1 MNGAPNSSIDSNE
14 VRSSQPDLR
23 GRVAIVSG
31 GGKGLGRS
39 FSLELA
45 AHGAKV
51 LVNNRNRVVDDA
63 GRGPADHVVEEIR
76 DAGGEAIADYHDVA
90 EPSSGRAM
98 VQAAMDQWGRLD
110 ICVANAGIGTGGMFH
125 KETDEQF
132 EALLAINLLGA
143 ARLARAAM
151 IVMRPAGY
159 GRIVLVASTGGLH
172 GDVGLSAYAA
182 SKGGMISLGRSLAAE
197 GVRRGVLT
205 NLLLPY
211 ATTQMTDSGM
221 DDRYASTVTAESVAP
236 VLTALVDQHCNLNGQ
251 LIVTGAGRIRCASVV
266 EWGTVLLPD
275 DLGPQELEELVRR
288 SKTADPREFNGANE
302 AFLDF
307 MGGQP
312 L

>member
-1 MNGAPNSSIDSNE
+1 VSRPALS
-14 VRSSQPDLR
+14 

-39 FSLELA
+39 FSLDLA

-51 LVNNRNRVVDDA
+51 VVNNRNRVVDDH
-63 GRGPADHVVEEIR
+63 GRGPADHVVREIR
-76 DAGGEAIADYHDVA
+76 DAGGEAIADYHDVTD
-90 EPSSGRAM
+90 PSSGRAM
-98 VQAAMDQWGRLD
+98 VRAALDQWGRLD
-110 ICVANAGIGTGGMFH
+110 ICVANAGVGTGGMFH
-125 KETDEQF
+125 KETDEEF

-151 IVMRPAGY
+151 IVMRPADY

-197 GVRRGVLT
+197 GKRRGVLT

-211 ATTQMTDSGM
+211 ATTQMTEVGM
-221 DDRYASTVTAESVAP
+221 ADTYASTATAERVAP
-236 VLTALVDQHCNLNGQ
+236 VLTALVDQDCNLNGQ
-251 LIVTGAGRIRCASVV
+251 LIVTGGGRMRCASVV

-275 DLGPQELEELVRR
+275 DLGPQELEELVHR
-288 SKTADPREFNGANE
+288 SKKAYPQEFNGANE
-302 AFLDF
+302 AFLNF
-307 MGGQP
+307 MGNQP

>member
-1 MNGAPNSSIDSNE
+1 MS
-14 VRSSQPDLR
+14 RPDLT

-39 FSLELA
+39 FSLDLA

-51 LVNNRNRVVDDA
+51 VVNNRNRVLDA
-63 GRGPADHVVEEIR
+63 DGRGPADLVVSEITS
-76 DAGGEAIADYHDVA
+76 AGGEAIADYHDVA
-90 EPSSGRAM
+90 DHASGKAM
-98 VQAAMDQWGRLD
+98 VQAAFDQWGRLD
-110 ICVANAGIGTGGMFH
+110 ICVANAGGGTGGMVH
-125 KETDEQF
+125 KQPDEEC
-132 EALLAINLLGA
+132 EALLPINLLGA

-151 IVMRPAGY
+151 VVMRPAQY

-197 GVRRGVLT
+197 GLRRGVLT

-211 ATTQMTDSGM
+211 ATTQMTEIGMADS
-221 DDRYASTVTAESVAP
+221 YARAATAERVAP
-236 VLTALVDQHCNLNGQ
+236 VLTALVDQSCHLNGQ
-251 LIVTGAGRIRCASVV
+251 LIITGAGRLRSASIV
-266 EWGTVLLPD
+266 EGGTVRVPD
-275 DLGPQELEELVRR
+275 GLAAQQLEELVNR
-288 SKTADPREFNGANE
+288 SRTAAPKEFIGANE

-307 MGGQP
+307 MSDQP